1 MMQSI
6 IEVMQSQLWFYL
18 TTIGLISLCIGSFL
32 NVVIYRLPLMMQR
45 EWQSECRILLD
56 DELKKNNSNS
66 DSSKPGNSKPDSSNP
81 NINEPFNLVKPNSTC
96 PKCKTAIKP
105 WQNIPIISWLMLKG
119 KCASCSNPISARYP
133 AVELITALLS
143 LIVAYSFGATEQA
156 LLYIFVTWI
165 LVALTFIDIDH
176 MLLPDQLTLPLVWLA
191 LIASVMGCTITP
203 TDAIIGAACGYLS
216 LWSVFWLFKLLTGKE
231 GMGYGD
237 FKLLAVFGALL
248 GWQSLLTIILLSS
261 VVGAIIG
268 IALLSIQGKDKAT
281 PIPFGPY
288 LAIAGWITMLWG
300 NQIQGAYFNLIGY

>member
-1 MMQSI
+1 MQSI

-56 DELKKNNSNS
+56 DELKKNNS
-66 DSSKPGNSKPDSSNP
+66 KPDSSNP

-96 PKCKTAIKP
+96 PKCKNAIKP
-105 WQNIPIISWLMLKG
+105 WQNIPIISWLILKG

-133 AVELITALLS
+133 AVELITAILS
-143 LIVAYSFGATEQA
+143 LVVAYSFGATEQA

-191 LIASVMGCTITP
+191 LIASVMDYTITP
-203 TDAIIGAACGYLS
+203 TDAIVGAACGYLS

-288 LAIAGWITMLWG
+288 LAIAGWIAMLWG
-300 NQIQGAYFNLIGY
+300 NQIQGTYFNLIGY

>member
-1 MMQSI
+1 MQSI

-18 TTIGLISLCIGSFL
+18 TTVGLVSLCVGSFL

-45 EWQSECRILLD
+45 EWQSECRLLLD
-56 DELKKNNSNS
+56 DELNTNQAKPKNTS
-66 DSSKPGNSKPDSSNP
+66 
-81 NINEPFNLVKPNSTC
+81 EPFNLVKPNSTC

-105 WQNIPIISWLMLKG
+105 WQNIPIISWLILKG
-119 KCASCSNPISARYP
+119 KCASCSNPISIRYP
-133 AVELITALLS
+133 AIEAITALLS
-143 LIVAYSFGATEQA
+143 LVVAYTFGATEQA
-156 LLYIFVTWI
+156 LLYIVITWA

-191 LIASVMGCTITP
+191 LIAAVAGITITP
-203 TDAIIGAACGYLS
+203 SDAIMGAAFGYLS
-216 LWSVFWLFKLLTGKE
+216 LWSVFWLFKLVTGKE

-237 FKLLAVFGALL
+237 FKLLALFGALL

-288 LAIAGWITMLWG
+288 LAIAGWITLLWG
-300 NQIQGAYFNLIGY
+300 NHLESAYFNLIGY

>member
-1 MMQSI
+1 
-6 IEVMQSQLWFYL
+6 MQSQQWFYL
-18 TTIGLISLCIGSFL
+18 TTVGLISLCVGSFL

-45 EWQSECRILLD
+45 EWQSECRLLLE
-56 DELKKNNSNS
+56 DELTAKPTQASNS
-66 DSSKPGNSKPDSSNP
+66 
-81 NINEPFNLVKPNSTC
+81 EPFNLVKPNSTC

-105 WQNIPIISWLMLKG
+105 WQNIPIISWIVLKG
-119 KCASCSNPISARYP
+119 KCANCSNPISARYP
-133 AVELITALLS
+133 IVEAITALLS
-143 LIVAYSFGATEQA
+143 LVIAYSFGATEHA
-156 LLYIFVTWI
+156 LLYIFGTWI

-191 LIASVMGCTITP
+191 LIAAVMGITISP
-203 TDAIIGAACGYLS
+203 GDAIVGAACGYLS

-288 LAIAGWITMLWG
+288 LAIAGWITLLWG
-300 NQIQGAYFNLIGY
+300 AQIQAAYFNLIGY

>member
-1 MMQSI
+1 MQSI

-18 TTIGLISLCIGSFL
+18 TTVGLISLCIGSFL

-45 EWQSECRILLD
+45 EWQSECRLLLE
-56 DELKKNNSNS
+56 DELTAN
-66 DSSKPGNSKPDSSNP
+66 KPKQA

-105 WQNIPIISWLMLKG
+105 WQNIPIISWLILKG

-133 AVELITALLS
+133 AVEAITALLS
-143 LIVAYSFGATEQA
+143 LVVAYSFGATEQA

-176 MLLPDQLTLPLVWLA
+176 MLLPDQLTLPLLWLA
-191 LIASVMGCTITP
+191 LIASVMGYTITP

>member
-1 MMQSI
+1 MQSI

-18 TTIGLISLCIGSFL
+18 TTVGLVSLCVGSFL

-45 EWQSECRILLD
+45 EWQSECRLLLE
-56 DELKKNNSNS
+56 DELNTNQAKPKNTS
-66 DSSKPGNSKPDSSNP
+66 
-81 NINEPFNLVKPNSTC
+81 EPFNLVKPNSTC

-105 WQNIPIISWLMLKG
+105 WQNIPIISWLILKG
-119 KCASCSNPISARYP
+119 KCASCSHPISIRYP
-133 AVELITALLS
+133 AIEAITALLS
-143 LIVAYSFGATEQA
+143 LVVAYTFGATEQA
-156 LLYIFVTWI
+156 LLYIVITWA

-191 LIASVMGCTITP
+191 LIAAVAGITITP
-203 TDAIIGAACGYLS
+203 SDAIMGAAFGYLS

-237 FKLLAVFGALL
+237 FKLLALFGALL

-288 LAIAGWITMLWG
+288 LAIAGWITLLWG
-300 NQIQGAYFNLIGY
+300 NQLQSAYFNLIGY

>member
-1 MMQSI
+1 MQSI

-18 TTIGLISLCIGSFL
+18 TTVGLVSLCVGSFL
-32 NVVIYRLPLMMQR
+32 NVVIYRLPVMMQR
-45 EWQSECRILLD
+45 EWQSECRLLLEG
-56 DELKKNNSNS
+56 ELAAN
-66 DSSKPGNSKPDSSNP
+66 KPKQANTS
-81 NINEPFNLVKPNSTC
+81 EPFNLVKPNSTC

-105 WQNIPIISWLMLKG
+105 WQNIPVISWLLLKA

-133 AVELITALLS
+133 AVEAITAILS
-143 LIVAYSFGATEQA
+143 LVVAYRFGATEQA

-191 LIASVMGCTITP
+191 LIAAVAGITITP
-203 TDAIIGAACGYLS
+203 NDAVMGAAFGYLS

-288 LAIAGWITMLWG
+288 LAIAGWITLLWG
-300 NQIQGAYFNLIGY
+300 CQIQATYFNLIGY

>member
-1 MMQSI
+1 MQNFFLDI
-6 IEVMQSQLWFYL
+6 ITVMQNQLWFYL
-18 TTIGLISLCIGSFL
+18 LTVGLVSLCIGSFL
-32 NVVIYRLPLMMQR
+32 NVVIYRLPIMMQS
-45 EWQSECRILLD
+45 EWQTECRVLLAD
-56 DELKKNNSNS
+56 DLKPTKADNT
-66 DSSKPGNSKPDSSNP
+66 
-81 NINEPFNLVKPNSTC
+81 ETEFNLIKPNSTC

-105 WQNIPIISWLMLKG
+105 WQNIPVISWLLLKG
-119 KCASCSNPISARYP
+119 RCASCSNPISVRYP
-133 AVELITALLS
+133 IVEMLTAVLS
-143 LIVAYSFGATEQA
+143 LIVAYTFGVTEQA
-156 LLYIFVTWI
+156 LLYILITWV

-191 LIASVMGCTITP
+191 LIAAVMGITISP

-248 GWQSLLTIILLSS
+248 GWQSLLTIVLLSS

-288 LAIAGWITMLWG
+288 LAIAGWVTLLWG
-300 NQIQGAYFNLIGY
+300 TQIQVFYFNLLGY

>member
-1 MMQSI
+1 MQSI

-18 TTIGLISLCIGSFL
+18 TTIGLVSLCVGSFL

-45 EWQSECRILLD
+45 EWQGECRLLLES
-56 DELKKNNSNS
+56 ELNSNKKNTNEPLNS
-66 DSSKPGNSKPDSSNP
+66 DLNST
-81 NINEPFNLVKPNSTC
+81 FNLIKPNSTC
-96 PKCKTAIKP
+96 PKCKTAIKA
-105 WQNIPIISWLMLKG
+105 WQNIPVVSWLFLKG

-133 AVELITALLS
+133 IVEAITALLS
-143 LIVAYSFGATEQA
+143 LVVAYKLGATEQA
-156 LLYIFVTWI
+156 LLYIAITWA

-176 MLLPDQLTLPLVWLA
+176 MLLPDQITLPLVWLA
-191 LIASVMGCTITP
+191 LIAAVLGYTVTP

-268 IALLSIQGKDKAT
+268 IALLTIQGKDKAT

-300 NQIQGAYFNLIGY
+300 EQLQANYFNLIGY

>member
-1 MMQSI
+1 
-6 IEVMQSQLWFYL
+6 MQSQQWFYL
-18 TTIGLISLCIGSFL
+18 TTVGLISLCVGSFL

-45 EWQSECRILLD
+45 EWQSECRLLLE
-56 DELKKNNSNS
+56 DELTAKPTQASNS
-66 DSSKPGNSKPDSSNP
+66 
-81 NINEPFNLVKPNSTC
+81 EPFNLVKPNSTC

-105 WQNIPIISWLMLKG
+105 WQNIPIISWIVLKG
-119 KCASCSNPISARYP
+119 KCANCSNPISARYP
-133 AVELITALLS
+133 IVEAITALLS
-143 LIVAYSFGATEQA
+143 LVIAYSFGATEHA

-191 LIASVMGCTITP
+191 LIAAVMGITISP
-203 TDAIIGAACGYLS
+203 GDAIVGAACGYLS

-288 LAIAGWITMLWG
+288 LAIAGWITLLWG
-300 NQIQGAYFNLIGY
+300 AQIQAAYFNLIGY

>member
-1 MMQSI
+1 MQSI

-18 TTIGLISLCIGSFL
+18 TTIGLVSLCIGSFL

-45 EWQSECRILLD
+45 EWQGECRLLLES
-56 DELKKNNSNS
+56 ELKSNKKNT
-66 DSSKPGNSKPDSSNP
+66 
-81 NINEPFNLVKPNSTC
+81 NEPFSSDLNSTFNLIKPNSTC
-96 PKCKTAIKP
+96 PKCKTAIKA
-105 WQNIPIISWLMLKG
+105 WQNIPVVSWLFLKG

-133 AVELITALLS
+133 IVEAITALLS
-143 LIVAYSFGATEQA
+143 LVVAYSLGATEQA
-156 LLYIFVTWI
+156 LLYIAITWA

-176 MLLPDQLTLPLVWLA
+176 MLLPDQITLPLVWLA
-191 LIASVMGCTITP
+191 LIAAVLGYTVTP

-268 IALLSIQGKDKAT
+268 IALLTIQGKDKAT

-300 NQIQGAYFNLIGY
+300 EQLQASYFNLIGY

>member
-1 MMQSI
+1 MQSI

-18 TTIGLISLCIGSFL
+18 TTVGLVSLCVGSFL

-45 EWQSECRILLD
+45 EWQSECRLLLE
-56 DELKKNNSNS
+56 DELNTNQAKPKNTS
-66 DSSKPGNSKPDSSNP
+66 D
-81 NINEPFNLVKPNSTC
+81 PFNLVKPNSTC
-96 PKCKTAIKP
+96 PICKTAIKP
-105 WQNIPIISWLMLKG
+105 WQNIPIISWLILKG
-119 KCASCSNPISARYP
+119 KCASCSNPISIRYP
-133 AVELITALLS
+133 AIEAITALLS
-143 LIVAYSFGATEQA
+143 LVVAYTFGATEQA
-156 LLYIFVTWI
+156 LLYIVITWA

-191 LIASVMGCTITP
+191 LIAAVAGITITP
-203 TDAIIGAACGYLS
+203 SDAIMGAAFGYLS

-237 FKLLAVFGALL
+237 FKLLALFGALL

-288 LAIAGWITMLWG
+288 LAIAGWITLLWG
-300 NQIQGAYFNLIGY
+300 NQLQSAYFNLIGY

>member
-1 MMQSI
+1 MQSI

-45 EWQSECRILLD
+45 EWQSECRLLLE
-56 DELKKNNSNS
+56 DELTGN
-66 DSSKPGNSKPDSSNP
+66 KPKQA

-105 WQNIPIISWLMLKG
+105 WQNIPIISWLILKG

-133 AVELITALLS
+133 AVELITAILS

-191 LIASVMGCTITP
+191 LIASVMGYTITP

-288 LAIAGWITMLWG
+288 LAIAGWIAMLWG

>member
-1 MMQSI
+1 MENLFLDI
-6 IEVMQSQLWFYL
+6 TTAMQSQQWFYL
-18 TTIGLISLCIGSFL
+18 TTVGLVSLCVGSFL

-45 EWQSECRILLD
+45 EWHSECRLLLE
-56 DELKKNNSNS
+56 DELTAKPTQASNS
-66 DSSKPGNSKPDSSNP
+66 ES
-81 NINEPFNLVKPNSTC
+81 FNLVKPNSTC

-105 WQNIPIISWLMLKG
+105 WQNIPIISWIVLKG
-119 KCASCSNPISARYP
+119 KCANCSNPISARYP
-133 AVELITALLS
+133 IVEAITALLS
-143 LIVAYSFGATEQA
+143 LVIAYSFGATEHA

-191 LIASVMGCTITP
+191 LIAAVMGITISP
-203 TDAIIGAACGYLS
+203 GDAIVGAACGYLS

-288 LAIAGWITMLWG
+288 LAIAGWIALLWG
-300 NQIQGAYFNLIGY
+300 AQIQAAYFNLIGY

>member
-1 MMQSI
+1 MQSI

-18 TTIGLISLCIGSFL
+18 TTIGLVSLCVGSFL

-45 EWQSECRILLD
+45 EWQSECRLLLES
-56 DELKKNNSNS
+56 ELKSNKADESESLNST
-66 DSSKPGNSKPDSSNP
+66 
-81 NINEPFNLVKPNSTC
+81 FNLVKPNSTC
-96 PKCKTAIKP
+96 PKCKTAIKA
-105 WQNIPIISWLMLKG
+105 WQNIPVVSWLFLKG

-133 AVELITALLS
+133 IVEAITALLS
-143 LIVAYSFGATEQA
+143 LVVAYSLGATEQA
-156 LLYIFVTWI
+156 LLYITITWA

-176 MLLPDQLTLPLVWLA
+176 MLLPDQITLPLVWLA
-191 LIASVMGCTITP
+191 LIAAVLGYTVTP
-203 TDAIIGAACGYLS
+203 ADAIIGAACGYLS

-268 IALLSIQGKDKAT
+268 IALLTIQGKDKAT

-288 LAIAGWITMLWG
+288 LAIAGWITILWG
-300 NQIQGAYFNLIGY
+300 EQLQTSYFNLIGY

>member
-1 MMQSI
+1 
-6 IEVMQSQLWFYL
+6 MQSQQWFYL
-18 TTIGLISLCIGSFL
+18 TTVGLVSLCVGSFL

-45 EWQSECRILLD
+45 EWQSECRLLLE
-56 DELKKNNSNS
+56 DELTAKPTQASNS
-66 DSSKPGNSKPDSSNP
+66 ES
-81 NINEPFNLVKPNSTC
+81 FNLVKPNSTC

-105 WQNIPIISWLMLKG
+105 WQNIPIISWIVLKG
-119 KCASCSNPISARYP
+119 KCANCSNPISARYP
-133 AVELITALLS
+133 IVEAITALLS
-143 LIVAYSFGATEQA
+143 LVIAYSFGATEHA

-191 LIASVMGCTITP
+191 LIAAVMGITISP
-203 TDAIIGAACGYLS
+203 GDAIVGAACGYLS

-288 LAIAGWITMLWG
+288 LAIAGWITLLWG
-300 NQIQGAYFNLIGY
+300 AQIQAAYFNLIGY

>member
-1 MMQSI
+1 MQSI

-18 TTIGLISLCIGSFL
+18 TTVGLVSLCVGSFL

-45 EWQSECRILLD
+45 EWQSECRLLLE
-56 DELKKNNSNS
+56 DELNTNQAKPKNTS
-66 DSSKPGNSKPDSSNP
+66 
-81 NINEPFNLVKPNSTC
+81 EPFNLVKPNSTC

-105 WQNIPIISWLMLKG
+105 WQNIPIISWLILKG
-119 KCASCSNPISARYP
+119 KCASCSNPISIRYP
-133 AVELITALLS
+133 AIEAITALLS
-143 LIVAYSFGATEQA
+143 LVVAYTFGATEQA
-156 LLYIFVTWI
+156 LLYIVITWA

-191 LIASVMGCTITP
+191 LIAAVAGITITP
-203 TDAIIGAACGYLS
+203 SDAIMGAAFGYLS

-237 FKLLAVFGALL
+237 FKLLALFGALL

-288 LAIAGWITMLWG
+288 LAIAGWITLLWG
-300 NQIQGAYFNLIGY
+300 NQLQSAYFNLIGY

>member
-1 MMQSI
+1 MENLFLDI
-6 IEVMQSQLWFYL
+6 TTAMQSQQWFYL
-18 TTIGLISLCIGSFL
+18 TTVGLISLCVGSFL

-45 EWQSECRILLD
+45 EWQSECRLLLE
-56 DELKKNNSNS
+56 DELTAKPTQASNS
-66 DSSKPGNSKPDSSNP
+66 
-81 NINEPFNLVKPNSTC
+81 EPFNLVKPNSTC
-96 PKCKTAIKP
+96 PKCKTTIKP
-105 WQNIPIISWLMLKG
+105 WQNIPIISWIVLKG
-119 KCASCSNPISARYP
+119 KCANCSNPISARYP
-133 AVELITALLS
+133 IVEAITALLS
-143 LIVAYSFGATEQA
+143 LVIAYSFGATEHA

-191 LIASVMGCTITP
+191 LIAAVMGITISP
-203 TDAIIGAACGYLS
+203 GEAIVGAACGYLS

-288 LAIAGWITMLWG
+288 LAIAGWITLLWG
-300 NQIQGAYFNLIGY
+300 AQIQAAYFNLIGY

>member
-1 MMQSI
+1 MQSI
-6 IEVMQSQLWFYL
+6 IEVIQNQLWFYL
-18 TTIGLISLCIGSFL
+18 TTVGLVSLCIGSFL
-32 NVVIYRLPLMMQR
+32 NVVIYRLPVMMQR
-45 EWQSECRILLD
+45 EWQSECRLLLE
-56 DELKKNNSNS
+56 DELTVNK
-66 DSSKPGNSKPDSSNP
+66 SKQANTS
-81 NINEPFNLVKPNSTC
+81 EPFNLVKPNSTC

-105 WQNIPIISWLMLKG
+105 WQNIPVISWILLKG
-119 KCASCSNPISARYP
+119 KCASCSNPISVRYP
-133 AVELITALLS
+133 AVEAITAILS
-143 LIVAYSFGATEQA
+143 LIIAYSFGATEHA

-191 LIASVMGCTITP
+191 LIAAVAGITITP
-203 TDAIIGAACGYLS
+203 SDAVMGAAFGYLS

-288 LAIAGWITMLWG
+288 LAIAGWITLLWG
-300 NQIQGAYFNLIGY
+300 SQIQNMYFNLIGY

>member
-1 MMQSI
+1 MQSI

-18 TTIGLISLCIGSFL
+18 TTVGLVSLCVGSFL

-45 EWQSECRILLD
+45 EWQSECRLLLD
-56 DELKKNNSNS
+56 DELNTNQTKPKNTS
-66 DSSKPGNSKPDSSNP
+66 
-81 NINEPFNLVKPNSTC
+81 EHFNLVKPNSTC

-105 WQNIPIISWLMLKG
+105 WQNIPIISWLILKG
-119 KCASCSNPISARYP
+119 KCASCSNPISIRYP
-133 AVELITALLS
+133 AIEAITALLS
-143 LIVAYSFGATEQA
+143 LVVAYTFGATEQA
-156 LLYIFVTWI
+156 LLYIVITWA

-191 LIASVMGCTITP
+191 LIAAVAGITITP
-203 TDAIIGAACGYLS
+203 SDAIMGAAFGYLS

-237 FKLLAVFGALL
+237 FKLLALFGALL

-288 LAIAGWITMLWG
+288 LAIAGWITLLWG
-300 NQIQGAYFNLIGY
+300 NQLQSAYFNLIGY

>member
-1 MMQSI
+1 MQSI

-18 TTIGLISLCIGSFL
+18 ITVGLVSLCIGSFL

-45 EWQSECRILLD
+45 EWQSECRLLLE
-56 DELKKNNSNS
+56 DELTGN
-66 DSSKPGNSKPDSSNP
+66 KPKQA

-105 WQNIPIISWLMLKG
+105 WQNIPIISWLALKG

-133 AVELITALLS
+133 AVELITAILS
-143 LIVAYSFGATEQA
+143 LVVAYSFGATEQA

-191 LIASVMGCTITP
+191 LIASVMGYTITP

-300 NQIQGAYFNLIGY
+300 NQIQGTYFNLIGY

>member
-1 MMQSI
+1 
-6 IEVMQSQLWFYL
+6 MQSQQWFYL
-18 TTIGLISLCIGSFL
+18 TTVGLVSLCVGSFL
-32 NVVIYRLPLMMQR
+32 NVVIYRLPLMMQQ
-45 EWQSECRILLD
+45 EWQSECRLLLE
-56 DELKKNNSNS
+56 DELTAKPTQASNS
-66 DSSKPGNSKPDSSNP
+66 ES
-81 NINEPFNLVKPNSTC
+81 FNLVKPNSTC

-105 WQNIPIISWLMLKG
+105 WQNIPIISWIVLKG
-119 KCASCSNPISARYP
+119 KCANCSNPISARYP
-133 AVELITALLS
+133 IVEAITALLS
-143 LIVAYSFGATEQA
+143 LVIAYSFGATEHA

-191 LIASVMGCTITP
+191 LIAAVMGITISP
-203 TDAIIGAACGYLS
+203 GDAIVGAACGYLS

-288 LAIAGWITMLWG
+288 LAIAGWIALLWG
-300 NQIQGAYFNLIGY
+300 AQIQAAYFNLIGY

>member
-1 MMQSI
+1 
-6 IEVMQSQLWFYL
+6 MQSQQWFYL
-18 TTIGLISLCIGSFL
+18 TTVGLVSLCVGSFL

-45 EWQSECRILLD
+45 EWHSECRLLLE
-56 DELKKNNSNS
+56 DELTAEPTRASNS
-66 DSSKPGNSKPDSSNP
+66 
-81 NINEPFNLVKPNSTC
+81 EPFNLVKPNSTC

-105 WQNIPIISWLMLKG
+105 WQNIPIISWIMLKG
-119 KCASCSNPISARYP
+119 KCANCSNPISARYP
-133 AVELITALLS
+133 IVEAITALLS
-143 LIVAYSFGATEQA
+143 LVIAYTFGATEHA
-156 LLYIFVTWI
+156 FLYIFVTWI

-191 LIASVMGCTITP
+191 LIAAVMGITISP
-203 TDAIIGAACGYLS
+203 GDAIVGAACGYLS

-288 LAIAGWITMLWG
+288 LAIAGWITLLWG
-300 NQIQGAYFNLIGY
+300 AQIQAAYFNLIGY

>member
-1 MMQSI
+1 MENLFLDI
-6 IEVMQSQLWFYL
+6 TTAIQSQQWFYL
-18 TTIGLISLCIGSFL
+18 TTVGLISLCVGSFL

-45 EWQSECRILLD
+45 EWQSECRLLLE
-56 DELKKNNSNS
+56 DEITNKTTQASNS
-66 DSSKPGNSKPDSSNP
+66 
-81 NINEPFNLVKPNSTC
+81 EPFNLVKPNSTC

-105 WQNIPIISWLMLKG
+105 WQNIPIISWIMLKG
-119 KCASCSNPISARYP
+119 KCANCSNPISARYP
-133 AVELITALLS
+133 IVEAITALLS
-143 LIVAYSFGATEQA
+143 LVIAYSFGATEHA

-191 LIASVMGCTITP
+191 LIAAVMGITISP
-203 TDAIIGAACGYLS
+203 GDAIVGAACGYLS

-288 LAIAGWITMLWG
+288 LAIAGWITLLWG
-300 NQIQGAYFNLIGY
+300 AQIQAAYFSLIGY

>member
-1 MMQSI
+1 MQSI

-18 TTIGLISLCIGSFL
+18 TTVGLISLCIGSFL

-45 EWQSECRILLD
+45 EWQSECRLLLE
-56 DELKKNNSNS
+56 DELTGN
-66 DSSKPGNSKPDSSNP
+66 KPKQV

-105 WQNIPIISWLMLKG
+105 WQNIPIISWLALKG

-176 MLLPDQLTLPLVWLA
+176 MLLPDQLTLPLLWLA
-191 LIASVMGCTITP
+191 LIASVMGYTITP

>member
-1 MMQSI
+1 MQSI

-18 TTIGLISLCIGSFL
+18 TTVGLVSLCVGSFL

-45 EWQSECRILLD
+45 EWQSECRLLLD
-56 DELKKNNSNS
+56 DELNTNQAKPKNTS
-66 DSSKPGNSKPDSSNP
+66 
-81 NINEPFNLVKPNSTC
+81 EPFNLVKPNSTC

-105 WQNIPIISWLMLKG
+105 WQNIPIISWLILKG
-119 KCASCSNPISARYP
+119 KCASCSNPISIRYP
-133 AVELITALLS
+133 AIEAITALLS
-143 LIVAYSFGATEQA
+143 LVVAYTFGATEQA
-156 LLYIFVTWI
+156 LLYIVITWA

-191 LIASVMGCTITP
+191 LIAAVAGITITP
-203 TDAIIGAACGYLS
+203 SDAIIGSVFGYLS

-237 FKLLAVFGALL
+237 FKLLALFGALL

-268 IALLSIQGKDKAT
+268 IALLSIQGKDKAS

-288 LAIAGWITMLWG
+288 LAIAGWITLLWG
-300 NQIQGAYFNLIGY
+300 NQLQSAYFNLIGY